1 MKYVFLHKFPT
12 NVDLDLIVWHRTRER
27 FYVHPVY
34 DTIRYDTI
42 DYINVQNNDKDK
54 VLAATLRG
62 SRPGVQSA
70 SLIMTS
76 LMTS

>member
-1 MKYVFLHKFPT
+1 MKALTKAININGNEAEHDRIPLFTSKL
-12 NVDLDLIVWHRTRER
+12 LLW
-27 FYVHPVY
+27 
-34 DTIRYDTI
+34 
-42 DYINVQNNDKDK
+42 YISNDKEYNQIMQQ
-54 VLAATLRG
+54 LAATLHG

>member
-1 MKYVFLHKFPT
+1 MLAFCG
-12 NVDLDLIVWHRTRER
+12 E
-27 FYVHPVY
+27 
-34 DTIRYDTI
+34 
-42 DYINVQNNDKDK
+42 
-54 VLAATLRG
+54 LAATLRG

>member
-1 MKYVFLHKFPT
+1 MLTKIVQVYSGRCSITEISVTSDWNVF
-12 NVDLDLIVWHRTRER
+12 R
-27 FYVHPVY
+27 FCKEIEFTTAYA
-34 DTIRYDTI
+34 IKKG
-42 DYINVQNNDKDK
+42 NK
-54 VLAATLRG
+54 LAATLRD